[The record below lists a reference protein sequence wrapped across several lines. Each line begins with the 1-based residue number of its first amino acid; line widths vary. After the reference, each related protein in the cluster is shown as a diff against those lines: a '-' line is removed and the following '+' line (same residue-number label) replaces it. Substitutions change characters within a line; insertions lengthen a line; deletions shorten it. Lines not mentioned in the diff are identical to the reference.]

1 MLANMLL
8 LGPRLDWLF
17 FYTLE
22 SFILV
27 VRFCLHWPTGHEN
40 VHFHPLGRIRMHVRL
55 WLMTTQP
62 ATFPLGGRQT
72 VKVD

>member
-27 VRFCLHWPTGHEN
+27 VRLRFCLHWPTGHEN
-40 VHFHPLGRIRMHVRL
+40 VHFHPLGRIRMHERL
-55 WLMTTQP
+55 WLNRREGT
-62 ATFPLGGRQT
+62 
-72 VKVD
+72 